1 MKAYN
6 IGLFIKKKREEQ
18 HIRQEDLCRGI
29 CDKSTLSRI
38 ERGKQEPSSGILGVL
53 LQRLGINEDQL
64 AVLLGPKD
72 FEISDLQKEIVALNS
87 QREYEKAAEKIRRL
101 EQLVEPTDKITQQF
115 ILRCKA
121 LVYFPE
127 NYPASRDLL
136 LQALSLTLPDFD
148 FDHISNYLLG
158 IEEIKILN
166 QLANSYS
173 EAGDRRFAIHIYRQL
188 FEDPRKQLLNTEA
201 KIPLFTMLSYNYSRL
216 LGLERRYE
224 EEIEIATLG
233 QQACIQYNRC
243 QYLGGL
249 LLNIACALYELG
261 QIQDSKLKLIDSFYA
276 YHLMGDYNSC
286 QLIID
291 YAKKIGIEL
300 KLHPLQDH

>member
-121 LVYFPE
+121 LAYFPE
-127 NYPASRDLL
+127 DYPASRDLL
-136 LQALSLTLPDFD
+136 LQVLSLTLPDFD

-158 IEEIKILN
+158 IEE
-166 QLANSYS
+166 
-173 EAGDRRFAIHIYRQL
+173 
-188 FEDPRKQLLNTEA
+188 A
-201 KIPLFTMLSYNYSRL
+201 KVSLVIMISYNYSRL

-224 EEIEIATLG
+224 EEIEIATIG
-233 QQACIQYNRC
+233 QKACIQYNKTRG
-243 QYLGGL
+243 LGGL
-249 LLNIACALYELG
+249 LLNISCALHELG
-261 QIQDSKLKLIDSFYA
+261 RNEESKSKIIDSFYA
-276 YHLMGDYNSC
+276 YRLMGDFASC
-286 QLIID
+286 EVIRK
-291 YAKKIGIEL
+291 YAKETFKIDL
-300 KLHPLQDH
+300 

>member
-87 QREYEKAAEKIRRL
+87 QKEYEKAAEKIRRL

-115 ILRCKA
+115 ILRSKA
-121 LVYFPE
+121 LAYFPE
-127 NYPASRDLL
+127 DYPASCDLL
-136 LQALSLTLPDFD
+136 FQALSLTLPDFD
-148 FDHISNYLLG
+148 FDHISDYLLG
-158 IEEIKILN
+158 IEEVKILN

-188 FEDPRKQLLNTEA
+188 FEDPRKRLFNIEAELTLL
-201 KIPLFTMLSYNYSRL
+201 PLLAYNYSRL

-233 QQACIQYNRC
+233 QKTCIKYNKC

-249 LLNIACALYELG
+249 LLNISCALRELG
-261 QIQDSKLKLIDSFYA
+261 QDKESRSKLIDSFYA
-276 YHLMGDYNSC
+276 YHLMGDESSC
-286 QLIID
+286 NLIIQ
-291 YAKKIGIEL
+291 YAQNNGIEL
-300 KLHPLQDH
+300 F

>member
-87 QREYEKAAEKIRRL
+87 QKEYEKAAEKIRRL

-115 ILRCKA
+115 ILRSKA

-127 NYPASRDLL
+127 DYPPSRELL

-148 FDHISNYLLG
+148 FDHISDYLLG
-158 IEEIKILN
+158 IEEVKILN

-188 FEDPRKQLLNTEA
+188 FEDPRKRLFNIEAELTLL
-201 KIPLFTMLSYNYSRL
+201 PLLAYNYSRL

-233 QQACIQYNRC
+233 QKTCIKYNKC

-249 LLNIACALYELG
+249 LLNISCALRELG
-261 QIQDSKLKLIDSFYA
+261 QDKESRSKLIDSFYA
-276 YHLMGDYNSC
+276 YHLMGDESSC
-286 QLIID
+286 NLIIQ
-291 YAKKIGIEL
+291 YAQNNGI
-300 KLHPLQDH
+300 KLF

>member
-72 FEISDLQKEIVALNS
+72 FEISDLQKEIIGLNS
-87 QREYEKAAEKIRRL
+87 QKEYEKAAEKIRRL

-115 ILRCKA
+115 ILRSKA
-121 LVYFPE
+121 LVYFPR

-148 FDHISNYLLG
+148 FDHISDYLLG

-188 FEDPRKQLLNTEA
+188 FEDPRKRLFNIEASLTILPLLA
-201 KIPLFTMLSYNYSRL
+201 YNYSRL

-224 EEIEIATLG
+224 ECIEIATLG
-233 QQACIQYNRC
+233 QDICIRHNRC

-249 LLNIACALYELG
+249 LLNIGYALHELG
-261 QIQDSKLKLIDSFYA
+261 RDEESKSALTDAYYA
-276 YHLMGDYNSC
+276 NRVMKKYSSC
-286 QLIID
+286 KVVQT
-291 YAKKIGIEL
+291 YAKDNLNLIL
-300 KLHPLQDH
+300 D

>member
-38 ERGKQEPSSGILGVL
+38 ERGKQKPSSGILGVL

-87 QREYEKAAEKIRRL
+87 QKEYEKAAEKIRRL

-121 LVYFPE
+121 LAYFPE
-127 NYPASRDLL
+127 DYPASRDLL

-148 FDHISNYLLG
+148 FDHISDYLLG
-158 IEEIKILN
+158 IEEVKILN
-166 QLANSYS
+166 QIANSYS

-188 FEDPRKQLLNTEA
+188 FEDPRKRLFNIEAELTLL
-201 KIPLFTMLSYNYSRL
+201 PLLAYNYSRL

-233 QQACIQYNRC
+233 QKTCIKYNKC

-249 LLNIACALYELG
+249 LLNISCALRELG
-261 QIQDSKLKLIDSFYA
+261 QDKESRSKLIDSFYA
-276 YHLMGDYNSC
+276 YHLMGDESSC
-286 QLIID
+286 NLIIQ
-291 YAKKIGIEL
+291 YAQNNGIEL
-300 KLHPLQDH
+300 F

>member
-1 MKAYN
+1 MKGDLTMKAYN

-72 FEISDLQKEIVALNS
+72 LEISDLQKEIVALNS
-87 QREYEKAAEKIRRL
+87 QKEYEKAAEKIRRL

-121 LVYFPE
+121 LAYFPE
-127 NYPASRDLL
+127 DYPASRDLL

-148 FDHISNYLLG
+148 FDHISDYLLG
-158 IEEIKILN
+158 IEEVKILN
-166 QLANSYS
+166 QIANSYS

-188 FEDPRKQLLNTEA
+188 FEDPRKRLFNIEAELTLL
-201 KIPLFTMLSYNYSRL
+201 PLLAYNYSRL

-233 QQACIQYNRC
+233 QKTCIKYNKC

-249 LLNIACALYELG
+249 LLNISCALRELG
-261 QIQDSKLKLIDSFYA
+261 QDKESRSKLIDSFYA
-276 YHLMGDYNSC
+276 YHLMGDESSC
-286 QLIID
+286 NLIIQ
-291 YAKKIGIEL
+291 YAQNNGIEL
-300 KLHPLQDH
+300 F

>member
-87 QREYEKAAEKIRRL
+87 QKEYEKAAEKIRRL

-121 LVYFPE
+121 LAYFPE
-127 NYPASRDLL
+127 DYPASRDLL

-148 FDHISNYLLG
+148 FDHISDYLLG
-158 IEEIKILN
+158 IEEVKILN
-166 QLANSYS
+166 QIANSYS

-188 FEDPRKQLLNTEA
+188 FEDPRKRLFNIEAELTLL
-201 KIPLFTMLSYNYSRL
+201 PLLAYNYSRL

-233 QQACIQYNRC
+233 QKTCIKYNKC

-249 LLNIACALYELG
+249 LLNISCALRELG
-261 QIQDSKLKLIDSFYA
+261 QDKESRSKLIDSFYA
-276 YHLMGDYNSC
+276 YHLRGDESSC
-286 QLIID
+286 NLIIQ
-291 YAKKIGIEL
+291 YAQNNGIEL
-300 KLHPLQDH
+300 F

>member
-72 FEISDLQKEIVALNS
+72 FEISDLQKEIIGLNS
-87 QREYEKAAEKIRRL
+87 QKEYEKAAEKIRRL

-115 ILRCKA
+115 ILRSKA

-127 NYPASRDLL
+127 DYPPSRELL

-148 FDHISNYLLG
+148 FDHISDYLLG

-173 EAGDRRFAIHIYRQL
+173 EAGDRRFAIHIYHQL
-188 FEDPRKQLLNTEA
+188 FQDSHKRLLNIESMVS
-201 KIPLFTMLSYNYSRL
+201 LFTMLAYNYSRL

-224 EEIEIATLG
+224 ECIEIATLG
-233 QQACIQYNRC
+233 QDICIRHNRC

-249 LLNIACALYELG
+249 LLNIAYSLHELNR
-261 QIQDSKLKLIDSFYA
+261 DEESKSKFIDAYYA
-276 YHLMGDYNSC
+276 YHLMKNESIC
-286 QLIID
+286 QLILD
-291 YAKKIGIEL
+291 YVQKIGITL
-300 KLHPLQDH
+300 F

>member
-87 QREYEKAAEKIRRL
+87 QKEYEKAAEKIRRL

-115 ILRCKA
+115 ILCSKA
-121 LVYFPE
+121 LAYFPE
-127 NYPASRDLL
+127 DYPASRDLL
-136 LQALSLTLPDFD
+136 FQALSLTLPDFD
-148 FDHISNYLLG
+148 FDHISDYLLG
-158 IEEIKILN
+158 IEEVKILN

-188 FEDPRKQLLNTEA
+188 FEDPRKRLFNIEAELTLL
-201 KIPLFTMLSYNYSRL
+201 PLLAYNYSRL

-233 QQACIQYNRC
+233 QKTCIKYNKC

-249 LLNIACALYELG
+249 LLNISCALRELG
-261 QIQDSKLKLIDSFYA
+261 QDKESRSKLIDSFYA
-276 YHLMGDYNSC
+276 YHLMGDESSC
-286 QLIID
+286 NLIIQ
-291 YAKKIGIEL
+291 YAQNNGIEL
-300 KLHPLQDH
+300 F

>member
-72 FEISDLQKEIVALNS
+72 FEISDLQKEIVGLNF
-87 QREYEKAAEKIRRL
+87 QKEYEKAAEKIRRL

-173 EAGDRRFAIHIYRQL
+173 EAGDRRFAIHIYHQL
-188 FEDPRKQLLNTEA
+188 FEDFHKRLFNIEST
-201 KIPLFTMLSYNYSRL
+201 ISLFTMLAYNYSRL

-224 EEIEIATLG
+224 ECIEIATLG
-233 QQACIQYNRC
+233 QDICIRHNRC

-249 LLNIACALYELG
+249 LLNIGYALHELG
-261 QIQDSKLKLIDSFYA
+261 RDEESKSALTDAYYA
-276 YHLMGDYNSC
+276 NRVMKKYSSC
-286 QLIID
+286 KVVQT
-291 YAKKIGIEL
+291 YAK
-300 KLHPLQDH
+300 DHLNLILD

>member
-72 FEISDLQKEIVALNS
+72 FEISDLQKEIIGLNS
-87 QREYEKAAEKIRRL
+87 QKEYEKAAEKIRRL

-115 ILRCKA
+115 ILRSKA
-121 LVYFPE
+121 LIHFPE
-127 NYPASRDLL
+127 DYPASRDLL

-158 IEEIKILN
+158 IEEVKILN

-188 FEDPRKQLLNTEA
+188 FEDSRKHLLNSEA
-201 KIPLFTMLSYNYSRL
+201 KVSLFTMLSYNYSRL

-233 QQACIQYNRC
+233 QQTCIRYNKC

-249 LLNIACALYELG
+249 LLNIACALHELG
-261 QIQDSKLKLIDSFYA
+261 KNDESKNKLIDAYYA
-276 YHLMGDYNSC
+276 HKLMQNESSC
-286 QLIID
+286 NLIVD
-291 YAKKIGIEL
+291 YAKQIGI
-300 KLHPLQDH
+300 KLF

>member
-87 QREYEKAAEKIRRL
+87 QKEYEKAAEKIRRL

-115 ILRCKA
+115 ILRSKA
-121 LVYFPE
+121 LAYFPE
-127 NYPASRDLL
+127 DYPASRDLL

-148 FDHISNYLLG
+148 FDRISDYLLG

-188 FEDPRKQLLNTEA
+188 FEDPRKRLFNTETELT
-201 KIPLFTMLSYNYSRL
+201 ILPLLSYNYSRL

-233 QQACIQYNRC
+233 QKTCIKYNKC

-249 LLNIACALYELG
+249 LLNISCALRELG
-261 QIQDSKLKLIDSFYA
+261 QDKESRSKLIDSFYA
-276 YHLMGDYNSC
+276 YHLMGDESSC
-286 QLIID
+286 NLIIQ
-291 YAKKIGIEL
+291 YAQNNGI
-300 KLHPLQDH
+300 KLF

>member
-87 QREYEKAAEKIRRL
+87 QKEYEKAAEKIRRL

-121 LVYFPE
+121 LAYFPE
-127 NYPASRDLL
+127 DYPASRDLL

-158 IEEIKILN
+158 IEEVKILN

-188 FEDPRKQLLNTEA
+188 FEDPRKRLFNIEAELTLL
-201 KIPLFTMLSYNYSRL
+201 PLLAYNYSRL

-233 QQACIQYNRC
+233 QKTCIKYNKC

-249 LLNIACALYELG
+249 LLNIACALHELG
-261 QIQDSKLKLIDSFYA
+261 KNDESKNKLIDAYYA
-276 YHLMGDYNSC
+276 HKLMQNQRSC
-286 QLIID
+286 NLIVE
-291 YAKKIGIEL
+291 YAKSIGIDL
-300 KLHPLQDH
+300 F

>member
-72 FEISDLQKEIVALNS
+72 FEIVGLNFQK
-87 QREYEKAAEKIRRL
+87 EYEKAAEKIRRL

-121 LVYFPE
+121 LAYFPE
-127 NYPASRDLL
+127 DYPASRDLL
-136 LQALSLTLPDFD
+136 FQALSLTLPDFD
-148 FDHISNYLLG
+148 FDHISDYLLG

-166 QLANSYS
+166 QFANSYS

-188 FEDPRKQLLNTEA
+188 FEDSRKHLLNSEA
-201 KIPLFTMLSYNYSRL
+201 KVSLFTMLSYNYSRL

-233 QQACIQYNRC
+233 QQACIRYNKC

-249 LLNIACALYELG
+249 LLNIACALHELG
-261 QIQDSKLKLIDSFYA
+261 KNDESKSKLIDAYYA
-276 YHLMGDYNSC
+276 HKLMQNESSC
-286 QLIID
+286 NLILD
-291 YAKKIGIEL
+291 YAKQIGF
-300 KLHPLQDH
+300 KLF

>member
-38 ERGKQEPSSGILGVL
+38 ERGKQEPSSRILGVL

-87 QREYEKAAEKIRRL
+87 QKEYEKAAEKIRRL

-115 ILRCKA
+115 ILRSKA

-127 NYPASRDLL
+127 DYPPSRELL

-148 FDHISNYLLG
+148 FDHISDYLLG
-158 IEEIKILN
+158 IEEVKILN

-188 FEDPRKQLLNTEA
+188 FEDPRKRLFNIEAELTLL
-201 KIPLFTMLSYNYSRL
+201 PLLAYNYSRL

-233 QQACIQYNRC
+233 QKTCIKYNKC

-249 LLNIACALYELG
+249 LLNISCALRELG
-261 QIQDSKLKLIDSFYA
+261 QDKESRSKLIDSFYA
-276 YHLMGDYNSC
+276 YHLMGDESSC
-286 QLIID
+286 NLIIQ
-291 YAKKIGIEL
+291 YAQNNGI
-300 KLHPLQDH
+300 KLF

>member
-87 QREYEKAAEKIRRL
+87 QKEYEKATEKIRRL

-121 LVYFPE
+121 LAYFPR

-148 FDHISNYLLG
+148 FDHISDYLLG

-173 EAGDRRFAIHIYRQL
+173 EEGNRRFAIHIYHQL
-188 FEDPRKQLLNTEA
+188 FEDFHKRLFNIEST
-201 KIPLFTMLSYNYSRL
+201 ISLFTMLAYNYSRL

-224 EEIEIATLG
+224 ECIEIATLG
-233 QQACIQYNRC
+233 QDICIRHNRC

-249 LLNIACALYELG
+249 LLNIGYALHELG
-261 QIQDSKLKLIDSFYA
+261 RDEESKSALTDAYYA
-276 YHLMGDYNSC
+276 NRVMKKYSSC
-286 QLIID
+286 KVVQT
-291 YAKKIGIEL
+291 YAK
-300 KLHPLQDH
+300 DHLNLILD

>member
-87 QREYEKAAEKIRRL
+87 QKEYEKAAEKIRRL

-121 LVYFPE
+121 LAYFPE
-127 NYPASRDLL
+127 DYPASRDLL

-148 FDHISNYLLG
+148 FDHISDYLLG
-158 IEEIKILN
+158 IEEVKILN
-166 QLANSYS
+166 QIANSYS

-188 FEDPRKQLLNTEA
+188 FEDPRKRLFNIEAELTLL
-201 KIPLFTMLSYNYSRL
+201 PLLAYNYSRL

-233 QQACIQYNRC
+233 QKTCIKYNKC

-249 LLNIACALYELG
+249 LLNIACALHELG
-261 QIQDSKLKLIDSFYA
+261 KNDESKNKLIDAYYA
-276 YHLMGDYNSC
+276 HKLMQNQRSC
-286 QLIID
+286 NLIVE
-291 YAKKIGIEL
+291 YAKSIGIDL
-300 KLHPLQDH
+300 F

>member
-64 AVLLGPKD
+64 AVLLGSKD

-87 QREYEKAAEKIRRL
+87 QKEYEKAAEKIRRL

-115 ILRCKA
+115 ILRSKA
-121 LVYFPE
+121 LAYFPE
-127 NYPASRDLL
+127 DYPASRDLL

-148 FDHISNYLLG
+148 FDHISDYLLG
-158 IEEIKILN
+158 IEEVKILN

-188 FEDPRKQLLNTEA
+188 FEDPRKRLFNIEAELTLL
-201 KIPLFTMLSYNYSRL
+201 PLLAYNYSRL

-233 QQACIQYNRC
+233 QKTCIKYNKC

-249 LLNIACALYELG
+249 LLNISCALRELG
-261 QIQDSKLKLIDSFYA
+261 QDKESRSKLIDSFYA
-276 YHLMGDYNSC
+276 YHLMGDESSC
-286 QLIID
+286 NLIIQ
-291 YAKKIGIEL
+291 YAQNNGI
-300 KLHPLQDH
+300 KLF

>member
-87 QREYEKAAEKIRRL
+87 QKEYEKAAEKIRRL

-115 ILRCKA
+115 ILRSKA
-121 LVYFPE
+121 LAYFPE
-127 NYPASRDLL
+127 DYPASRDLL
-136 LQALSLTLPDFD
+136 FQALSLTLPDFD
-148 FDHISNYLLG
+148 FDHISDYLLG
-158 IEEIKILN
+158 IKEVKILN

-188 FEDPRKQLLNTEA
+188 FEDPRKRLFNIEAELTLL
-201 KIPLFTMLSYNYSRL
+201 PLLAYNYSRL

-233 QQACIQYNRC
+233 QKTCIKYNKC

-249 LLNIACALYELG
+249 LLNISCALRELG
-261 QIQDSKLKLIDSFYA
+261 QDKESRSKLIDSFYA
-276 YHLMGDYNSC
+276 YHLMGDESSC
-286 QLIID
+286 NLIIQ
-291 YAKKIGIEL
+291 YAQNNGIEL
-300 KLHPLQDH
+300 F

>member
-87 QREYEKAAEKIRRL
+87 QKEYEKAAEKIRRL

-115 ILRCKA
+115 ILRSKA
-121 LVYFPE
+121 LAYFPE
-127 NYPASRDLL
+127 DYPASRDLL
-136 LQALSLTLPDFD
+136 FQALSLTLPDFD
-148 FDHISNYLLG
+148 FDHISDYLLG
-158 IEEIKILN
+158 IEEVKILN

-188 FEDPRKQLLNTEA
+188 FEDPRKRLFNIEAELTLL
-201 KIPLFTMLSYNYSRL
+201 PLLAYNYSRL

-233 QQACIQYNRC
+233 QKTCIKYNKC

-249 LLNIACALYELG
+249 LLNISCALRELG
-261 QIQDSKLKLIDSFYA
+261 QDKESRSKLIDSFYA
-276 YHLMGDYNSC
+276 YHLMGDESSC
-286 QLIID
+286 NLIIQ
-291 YAKKIGIEL
+291 YAQNNGIEL
-300 KLHPLQDH
+300 F

>member
-87 QREYEKAAEKIRRL
+87 QKEYEKAAEKIRRL

-115 ILRCKA
+115 ILRSKA
-121 LVYFPE
+121 LIHFPE
-127 NYPASRDLL
+127 DYPASRDLL

-188 FEDPRKQLLNTEA
+188 FEDSRKHLLNSEA
-201 KIPLFTMLSYNYSRL
+201 KVSLFTMLSYNYSRL

-233 QQACIQYNRC
+233 QQTCIRYNKC

-249 LLNIACALYELG
+249 LLNIACALHELG
-261 QIQDSKLKLIDSFYA
+261 KNDESKNKLIDAYYA
-276 YHLMGDYNSC
+276 HKLMQNESSC
-286 QLIID
+286 NLIVD
-291 YAKKIGIEL
+291 YAKQIGI
-300 KLHPLQDH
+300 KLF

>member
-87 QREYEKAAEKIRRL
+87 QKEYEKAAEKIRRL

-115 ILRCKA
+115 ILRSKA
-121 LVYFPE
+121 LAYFPE
-127 NYPASRDLL
+127 DYPASRDLL

-148 FDHISNYLLG
+148 FDHISDYLLG
-158 IEEIKILN
+158 IEEVKILN

-188 FEDPRKQLLNTEA
+188 FEDPRKRLFNIEAELTLL
-201 KIPLFTMLSYNYSRL
+201 PLLAYNYSRL

-233 QQACIQYNRC
+233 QKTCIKYNKC

-249 LLNIACALYELG
+249 LLNIACALHELG
-261 QIQDSKLKLIDSFYA
+261 KNDESKNKLIDAYYA
-276 YHLMGDYNSC
+276 HKLMQNQRSC
-286 QLIID
+286 NLIVE
-291 YAKKIGIEL
+291 YAKSIGIDL
-300 KLHPLQDH
+300 F

>member
-72 FEISDLQKEIVALNS
+72 FEISDLQKEIVAFNS
-87 QREYEKAAEKIRRL
+87 QKEYEKAAEKIRRL

-115 ILRCKA
+115 ILRSKA
-121 LVYFPE
+121 LAYFPE
-127 NYPASRDLL
+127 DYPASRDLL

-148 FDHISNYLLG
+148 FDHISDYLLG
-158 IEEIKILN
+158 IEEVKILN

-188 FEDPRKQLLNTEA
+188 FEDPRKRLFNIEAELTLL
-201 KIPLFTMLSYNYSRL
+201 PLLAYNYSRL

-233 QQACIQYNRC
+233 QKTCIKYNKC

-249 LLNIACALYELG
+249 LLNISCALRELG
-261 QIQDSKLKLIDSFYA
+261 QDKESRSKLIDSFYA
-276 YHLMGDYNSC
+276 YHLMGDESSC
-286 QLIID
+286 NLIIQ
-291 YAKKIGIEL
+291 YAQNNGI
-300 KLHPLQDH
+300 KLF

>member
-72 FEISDLQKEIVALNS
+72 FEISDLQKEIVGLNF
-87 QREYEKAAEKIRRL
+87 QKEYEKAAEKIRRL

-115 ILRCKA
+115 ILQCKA
-121 LVYFPE
+121 LAYFPE
-127 NYPASRDLL
+127 DYPASRDLL
-136 LQALSLTLPDFD
+136 FQALSLTLPDFD
-148 FDHISNYLLG
+148 FDHISDYLLG

-166 QLANSYS
+166 QFANSYS

-188 FEDPRKQLLNTEA
+188 FEDSRKHLLNSEA
-201 KIPLFTMLSYNYSRL
+201 KVSLFTMLSYNYSRL

-233 QQACIQYNRC
+233 QQACIRYNKC

-249 LLNIACALYELG
+249 LLNIACALHELG
-261 QIQDSKLKLIDSFYA
+261 KNDESKSKLIDAYYA
-276 YHLMGDYNSC
+276 HKLMQNESSC
-286 QLIID
+286 NLILD
-291 YAKKIGIEL
+291 YAKQIGF
-300 KLHPLQDH
+300 KLF

>member
-87 QREYEKAAEKIRRL
+87 QKEYEKAAEKIRRL

-121 LVYFPE
+121 LAYFPE
-127 NYPASRDLL
+127 DYPASRDLL

-158 IEEIKILN
+158 IEEVKILN

-188 FEDPRKQLLNTEA
+188 FEDSRKQLLNSEA
-201 KIPLFTMLSYNYSRL
+201 KVSLVIMISYNYSRL
-216 LGLERRYE
+216 LGLE
-224 EEIEIATLG
+224 
-233 QQACIQYNRC
+233 
-243 QYLGGL
+243 
-249 LLNIACALYELG
+249 
-261 QIQDSKLKLIDSFYA
+261 
-276 YHLMGDYNSC
+276 
-286 QLIID
+286 
-291 YAKKIGIEL
+291 
-300 KLHPLQDH
+300 

>member
-101 EQLVEPTDKITQQF
+101 EQLN
-115 ILRCKA
+115 LRIK
-121 LVYFPE
+121 
-127 NYPASRDLL
+127 SRSNLFCD
-136 LQALSLTLPDFD
+136 ARRW
-148 FDHISNYLLG
+148 HISLRITPPRVTCFFRHFPSLCQTL
-158 IEEIKILN
+158 ILTTS
-166 QLANSYS
+166 LITCWA
-173 EAGDRRFAIHIYRQL
+173 L
-188 FEDPRKQLLNTEA
+188 RK
-201 KIPLFTMLSYNYSRL
+201 
-216 LGLERRYE
+216 
-224 EEIEIATLG
+224 
-233 QQACIQYNRC
+233 
-243 QYLGGL
+243 
-249 LLNIACALYELG
+249 
-261 QIQDSKLKLIDSFYA
+261 SKS
-276 YHLMGDYNSC
+276 
-286 QLIID
+286 
-291 YAKKIGIEL
+291 
-300 KLHPLQDH
+300 

>member
-38 ERGKQEPSSGILGVL
+38 EHGKQEPSSGILGVL

-87 QREYEKAAEKIRRL
+87 QKEYEKAAEKIRRL

-115 ILRCKA
+115 ILRSKA
-121 LVYFPE
+121 LAYFPR

-158 IEEIKILN
+158 IEEVKILN

-188 FEDPRKQLLNTEA
+188 FEDPQKQLLNTEA
-201 KIPLFTMLSYNYSRL
+201 KVSLIIMLSYNYSRL

-233 QQACIQYNRC
+233 QKTCIKYNKC

-249 LLNIACALYELG
+249 LLNISCALRELG
-261 QIQDSKLKLIDSFYA
+261 QDKESRSKLIDSFYA
-276 YHLMGDYNSC
+276 YHLMGDESSC
-286 QLIID
+286 NLIIQ
-291 YAKKIGIEL
+291 YAQNNGIEL
-300 KLHPLQDH
+300 F

>member
-1 MKAYN
+1 M
-6 IGLFIKKKREEQ
+6 
-18 HIRQEDLCRGI
+18 
-29 CDKSTLSRI
+29 
-38 ERGKQEPSSGILGVL
+38 

-87 QREYEKAAEKIRRL
+87 QKEYEKAAEKSQL

-121 LVYFPE
+121 LAYFPE
-127 NYPASRDLL
+127 DYPASRDLL

-188 FEDPRKQLLNTEA
+188 FEDSRKQLLNSEA
-201 KIPLFTMLSYNYSRL
+201 KVSLVIMISYNYSRL

-224 EEIEIATLG
+224 EEIEIATIG
-233 QQACIQYNRC
+233 QKACIQYNKTRG
-243 QYLGGL
+243 LGGL
-249 LLNIACALYELG
+249 LLNISCALHELG
-261 QIQDSKLKLIDSFYA
+261 RNEESKSKIIDFMLID
-276 YHLMGDYNSC
+276 
-286 QLIID
+286 
-291 YAKKIGIEL
+291 
-300 KLHPLQDH
+300 

>member
-87 QREYEKAAEKIRRL
+87 QKEYEKAAEKIRRL
-101 EQLVEPTDKITQQF
+101 EQLVEPTDKIMQQF
-115 ILRCKA
+115 ILRSKA

-127 NYPASRDLL
+127 DYPASRDLL
-136 LQALSLTLPDFD
+136 LQALSLTLPNFD

-158 IEEIKILN
+158 IEEVKILN

-173 EAGDRRFAIHIYRQL
+173 EAEDRRFAIHIYRQL
-188 FEDPRKQLLNTEA
+188 FEDPHKRLFNIEASLTILPLLA
-201 KIPLFTMLSYNYSRL
+201 YNYSRL

-224 EEIEIATLG
+224 ECIEIATLG
-233 QQACIQYNRC
+233 QDICIRHNRC

-249 LLNIACALYELG
+249 LLNIGYALHELG
-261 QIQDSKLKLIDSFYA
+261 RNEESKFTLTDAYYANRLMKNYISCKVVQQYARDNLNLILD
-276 YHLMGDYNSC
+276 
-286 QLIID
+286 
-291 YAKKIGIEL
+291 
-300 KLHPLQDH
+300 

>member
-72 FEISDLQKEIVALNS
+72 FEISDLQKEIVALNC

-121 LVYFPE
+121 LAYLPE
-127 NYPASRDLL
+127 DYPASRDLL

-148 FDHISNYLLG
+148 FDHISDYLLG
-158 IEEIKILN
+158 IEEVKILN
-166 QLANSYS
+166 QIANSYS

-188 FEDPRKQLLNTEA
+188 FEDPRKRLFNIEAELTLL
-201 KIPLFTMLSYNYSRL
+201 PLLAYNYSRL

-233 QQACIQYNRC
+233 QKTCIKYNKC

-249 LLNIACALYELG
+249 LLNIACALHELG
-261 QIQDSKLKLIDSFYA
+261 KNDESKNKLIDAYYA
-276 YHLMGDYNSC
+276 HKLMQNQRSC
-286 QLIID
+286 NLIVE
-291 YAKKIGIEL
+291 YAKSIGIDL
-300 KLHPLQDH
+300 F

>member
-87 QREYEKAAEKIRRL
+87 QKEYEKAAEKIRRL

-115 ILRCKA
+115 ILRSKA
-121 LVYFPE
+121 LAYFPE
-127 NYPASRDLL
+127 DYPASRNLL

-148 FDHISNYLLG
+148 FDHISDYLLG
-158 IEEIKILN
+158 IEEVKILN

-188 FEDPRKQLLNTEA
+188 FEDPRKRLFNIEAELTLL
-201 KIPLFTMLSYNYSRL
+201 PLLAYNYSRL

-233 QQACIQYNRC
+233 QKTCIKYNKC

-249 LLNIACALYELG
+249 LLNISCALRELG
-261 QIQDSKLKLIDSFYA
+261 QDKESRSKLIDSFYA
-276 YHLMGDYNSC
+276 YHLMGDESSC
-286 QLIID
+286 NLIIQ
-291 YAKKIGIEL
+291 YAQNNGI
-300 KLHPLQDH
+300 KLF

>member
-6 IGLFIKKKREEQ
+6 IGLFIKKKWEEQ

-87 QREYEKAAEKIRRL
+87 QKEYEKAAEKIRRL

-115 ILRCKA
+115 ILRSKA
-121 LVYFPE
+121 LAYFPE
-127 NYPASRDLL
+127 DYPASRDLL
-136 LQALSLTLPDFD
+136 FQALSLTLPDFD
-148 FDHISNYLLG
+148 FDHISDYLLG
-158 IEEIKILN
+158 IEEVKILN

-188 FEDPRKQLLNTEA
+188 FEDPRKRLFNIEAELTLL
-201 KIPLFTMLSYNYSRL
+201 PLLAYNYSRL

-233 QQACIQYNRC
+233 QKTCIKYNKC

-249 LLNIACALYELG
+249 LLNISCALRELG
-261 QIQDSKLKLIDSFYA
+261 QDKESRSKLIDSFYA
-276 YHLMGDYNSC
+276 YHLMGDESSC
-286 QLIID
+286 NLIIQ
-291 YAKKIGIEL
+291 YAQNNGIEL
-300 KLHPLQDH
+300 F